1 MESSKV
7 TSKTSS
13 LKALLLRAWRERW
26 SDLQWGIHIKT
37 ILPRG
42 VSGDVYNLADCILQQ
57 ALVGPA
63 PNQLV
68 LSYLKHSLSSQLVS
82 YASVLQRIAKFDGF
96 HKPHCISCLLEFIE
110 SIQSGITCRGKPEEG
125 ILASAILNLVHW
137 LLQCYQHAVSTNA
150 EPTADMIQK
159 PVSILHNM
167 LNCDFLTAMLYL
179 AKHDDIELYNEVVK
193 KCQEIEELL
202 TQHEHIATAAP
213 LHQTLTKICKLELG
227 ATSLTN
233 ISDREVDV
241 SEPLT
246 YCVQALLAVQVMINP
261 SADTAHLA
269 NQLRLL
275 QKLKGY
281 RMSRLCCEVIRACL
295 MSLNDVLGLTEETK
309 WGAFT
314 FLKLPHI
321 LLSLTGS
328 NLVSSADGD
337 YSQDVAEAVQ
347 LLIQFVPLVDLMD
360 SPISSNCIEA
370 LLTELTKLKLLNETH
385 ISAYTAS
392 RDLVSSGL
400 SRLDSGSPTSTPIL
414 KVIIRAQPTL
424 QRILKTLDADYAKIQ
439 DALPNVLC
447 QVLNGKSFELILSV
461 ASVEG
466 KLRTFVS
473 KLIKFNECAKS
484 GSTARPILFDIT
496 FVMLCSIVQT
506 NGSRVVFEEGD
517 RDGEKSFFER
527 WAEECMIERGKPK
540 CPDTMLKHAD
550 PVVVDALL
558 AQLNSPQPDLS
569 NIGLGWDNICMSVA
583 AAMKEVVIAWQ
594 QEALSVTDVKRILD
608 NMRQSMCCLPI
619 CASAWLC
626 SYMQI
631 LHQDALLKPMNMVQQ
646 FLSSP
651 IINEEG
657 SQQDTFKERSTL
669 MVHIIR
675 KMQYDM
681 HLATSSKMKVI
692 TLSHSIISKEPMSE
706 ELAEIWSGV
715 QEKGWLNISATHA
728 LESLFM
734 TAGPQWFVISLVKE
748 IMKLRYK
755 EELDRAVDL
764 ALAVFH
770 LDIETCTDYLLT
782 TVLPQYLHNSILS
795 NDIVEPQSSALAKLC
810 SYCIYAAW
818 QSQSSYTRKRPLQE
832 SEDLSDL
839 LPTKLLRLEEGPM
852 TLKGSASEQ
861 QQVQVPP
868 LRPPLSNSLKIMFNS
883 FSLIT
888 EHIPYISQ
896 QTHFV
901 FRVLELLVTCGRD
914 QTRPVL
920 QDMPNTLVPS
930 LLRALPNLFSTDLVL
945 RLYDLTSPAGRK
957 ATASDLCLLRNLSL
971 KPTF

>member
-1 MESSKV
+1 MLTMESTKV

-137 LLQCYQHAVSTNA
+137 LLQCYHHAITNNA

-159 PVSILHNM
+159 PVSILQYM
-167 LNCDFLTAMLYL
+167 LNCEFLKAMLFL
-179 AKHDDIELYNEVVK
+179 AKHDDIDLFDEVVK
-193 KCQEIEELL
+193 KCQEIEEMIS
-202 TQHEHIATAAP
+202 QQENIASAAP
-213 LHQTLTKICKLELG
+213 IQETLVKIRNLDVGL
-227 ATSLTN
+227 TSSLN
-233 ISDREVDV
+233 GSVDT

-246 YCVQALLAVQVMINP
+246 YCVQALLAIEVMMNP
-261 SADTAHLA
+261 CADTTHLA
-269 NQLRLL
+269 NQLHLL
-275 QKLKGY
+275 LRIKGY
-281 RMSRLCCEVIRACL
+281 KMSRLCCEIIRACL
-295 MSLNDVLGLTEETK
+295 MSLNDVLGLSEESK

-321 LLSLTGS
+321 LLSLAGS
-328 NLVSSADGD
+328 NLTSAVEGD
-337 YSQDVAEAVQ
+337 YSEDVAEAVQ
-347 LLIQFVPLVDLMD
+347 LLVQFVPLVDLMD
-360 SPISSNCIEA
+360 SPASSNCIEA
-370 LLTELTKLKLLNETH
+370 LLTELAKLKLLNETH
-385 ISAYTAS
+385 INAYIAS
-392 RDLVSSGL
+392 RDAVSFGL
-400 SRLDSGSPTSTPIL
+400 SRSESPASNTSIL
-414 KVIIRAQPTL
+414 KIIIRAQPTL
-424 QRILKTLDADYAKIQ
+424 QRILKTLDSDYAKIQ
-439 DALPNVLC
+439 EALPNVLS

-473 KLIKFNECAKS
+473 KLIKFNECAISS
-484 GSTARPILFDIT
+484 GTTRSVLFDIT
-496 FVMLCSIVQT
+496 FLMLCSIVQS
-506 NGSRVVFEEGD
+506 NGSKVVFEEGD
-517 RDGEKSFFER
+517 RDGEKSFFEH
-527 WAEECMIERGKPK
+527 WVEQCMIERNKPK
-540 CPDTMLKHAD
+540 CPDTMLQHSD

-569 NIGLGWDNICMSVA
+569 SLGLGWDKICMNVA

-594 QEALSVTDVKRILD
+594 QDALSVTDVKRILD
-608 NMRQSMCCLPI
+608 NMRQSMCCLPV
-619 CASAWLC
+619 CASVWLC
-626 SYMQI
+626 SYIQI

-651 IINEEG
+651 VVNEEG
-657 SQQDTFKERSTL
+657 SQKDSFKERSTL
-669 MVHIIR
+669 MIHIIR
-675 KMQYDM
+675 QMQYDM
-681 HLATSSKMKVI
+681 HLATSSKLKVI
-692 TLSHSIISKEPMSE
+692 TLSHSIISKEPMSD

-715 QEKGWLNISATHA
+715 QEKGWLNINATHA

-734 TAGPQWFVISLVKE
+734 TAGPQWFVVNLVKE

-782 TVLPQYLHNSILS
+782 TVLPQYLHNNILS
-795 NDIVEPQSSALAKLC
+795 NDIVEPQSTALAKLC
-810 SYCIYAAW
+810 AYCIYAAW
-818 QSQSSYTRKRPLQE
+818 QSQSSNTRKRSYQDT
-832 SEDLSDL
+832 EDLSDL
-839 LPTKLLRLEEGPM
+839 IPTKLLHLEEGPIP
-852 TLKGSASEQ
+852 LKGSSCDQ

-868 LRPPLSNSLKIMFNS
+868 LRPPLSHSLKLMFNS

-888 EHIPYISQ
+888 EHMPYISQ

-901 FRVLELLVTCGRD
+901 FRVLELLVKCGRD

-945 RLYDLTSPAGRK
+945 RLYDLSSPAGRK